1 MVCLLSQRS
10 IRGCL
15 PLEEGQGLGLH
26 GRPFPLSSSPRPL
39 KVKAAPQPP
48 APKKDG
54 QRDGGREGVDTK
66 HSAGSHTNTH
76 TAGRPVSIRCSLQC
90 DPSRPSQPRPAS
102 PLSCR
107 ARSVGVV
114 TARRSAQG
122 GGRLAR
128 RDGVAPPLRLAFLP
142 APPTLGRNYG
152 GPARG
157 RRAHSCRI
165 SPPPLL
171 ILSASSRYRNLCS
184 PCGVWR
190 GEREPSLPFCP
201 HGELWEL
208 REELRPEWGG
218 RPLEP
223 CACEGKWG
231 FRGATTG
238 SQPALG
244 SLRTGRRDCRSWT
257 LREVLSAGALALRR
271 RRPARAGS
279 GSWPQGLPRMLGR
292 HTARIVP
299 GGLSGWLYPALDG
312 ACAGR
317 GLCGKRAVREAA
329 TA

>member
-1 MVCLLSQRS
+1 MMGEG
-10 IRGCL
+10 RGWTPNTL
-15 PLEEGQGLGLH
+15 QVHTQTHTLRGGLY
-26 GRPFPLSSSPRPL
+26 PSSAPCSATPRDPPSPGPRPHY
-39 KVKAAPQPP
+39 AAGPE
-48 APKKDG
+48 AW
-54 QRDGGREGVDTK
+54 
-66 HSAGSHTNTH
+66 
-76 TAGRPVSIRCSLQC
+76 
-90 DPSRPSQPRPAS
+90 
-102 PLSCR
+102 
-107 ARSVGVV
+107 
-114 TARRSAQG
+114 G
-122 GGRLAR
+122 GGRGGWSPHGGQR
-128 RDGVAPPLRLAFLP
+128 RAGVAPPLSLAFFP